1 MKYAT
6 NLLLGSVFLLLGFL
20 GGCNKNK
27 NVKQLRLAHSLNEQH
42 PVHKGM
48 AYMAKR
54 VKELSDSTMVV
65 RIYPNGQLG
74 VERVTAE
81 LTQMGALD
89 MTKVASSVVTNFIPE
104 MKIFSLPYLFE
115 SSNHYWRVFKSD
127 LGNEILQSGTK
138 FNLRGLC
145 FYDAGF
151 RSFILRNKKVTSPED
166 LQGLKIRVM
175 ESNMQIRT
183 INSLGGNA
191 NPLAFGELYSA
202 MQQGVVDGA
211 DGNPPVMLQTNLYDV
226 SEYYVLDE
234 HSAPPDLLLMSSFT
248 WNGLTEQEKKWLQQ
262 AVEESIEYQRK
273 QWEMARKEALETM
286 AERGLNIIT
295 NIDKKPFQERVK
307 PIYESLDPEMKKM
320 VEQIRAMAPSKIDSI
335 KTVSENE

>member
-1 MKYAT
+1 MKYT
-6 NLLLGSVFLLLGFL
+6 LNLLLPLLVL
-20 GGCNKNK
+20 GGLASCDQSKE
-27 NVKQLRLAHSLNEQH
+27 VKQLRLAHSLNEQH
-42 PVHKGM
+42 PVHRGM
-48 AYMAKR
+48 AHMAER
-54 VKELSDSTMVV
+54 LKELSDSTVVV

-81 LTQMGALD
+81 LTQLGALD
-89 MTKVASSVVTNFIPE
+89 MTKVASSVITNFIPE
-104 MKIFSLPYLFE
+104 MKVFSLPYLFE
-115 SSNHYWRVFKSD
+115 SSDHYWRVFKSD
-127 LGNEILQSGTK
+127 IGKQILLSGEK

-151 RSFILRNKKVTSPED
+151 RSFILRNKKVTSPQD

-183 INSLGGNA
+183 INELGGNA

-234 HSAPPDLLLMSSFT
+234 HSAPPDVMLMSTFT
-248 WNGLTEQEKKWLQQ
+248 WNRLTDQEKKWLQQ
-262 AVEESIEYQRK
+262 AVEESVDYQRK
-273 QWEMARKEALETM
+273 LWKEAREEALKTM
-286 AERGLNIIT
+286 SERGLNIIRDL
-295 NIDKKPFQERVK
+295 DKEPFRERVK
-307 PIYESLDPEMKKM
+307 PIYESLDPEISKI
-320 VEQIRAMAPSKIDSI
+320 VDQIRAMAPSETDSVQ
-335 KTVSENE
+335 KTVQKQ